1 MYIERMKFL
10 VCVLLCVASVQAR
23 EYVCLELLN
32 VDITF
37 NQKNVPERFNFSF
50 NDNVISSDVNVLY
63 PIQKSVDYDGVVQLK
78 SKDAI
83 RTFHISYE
91 DPGETKTL
99 DSADV
104 FPIKSLKGK
113 VDSVGVADLWGA
125 GDLFTKAFLYAE
137 KMKSVRFLVPLLE
150 KKNGGYVSVGFACT
164 NWHDLREVEDP
175 QKCVEKIKKEK
186 AQKKKSSETGD
197 SKIPVTKS
205 ADKNGLSPKFWD
217 DVQNNIDLSD
227 CY

>member
-1 MYIERMKFL
+1 MKPL
-10 VCVLLCVASVQAR
+10 LCLLLCVACVQAR

-32 VDITF
+32 VDIAF
-37 NQKNVPERFNFSF
+37 NQKNVPERFKFSF
-50 NDNVISSDVNVLY
+50 NDNVITSDVNVLY

-91 DPGETKTL
+91 DLGETKTL

-104 FPIKSLKGK
+104 VPIKSLKGK
-113 VDSVGVADLWGA
+113 VDSVAVSELWGT

-137 KMKSVRFLVPLLE
+137 KMKLVRFLVPLLE

-175 QKCVEKIKKEK
+175 KKM
-186 AQKKKSSETGD
+186 
-197 SKIPVTKS
+197 
-205 ADKNGLSPKFWD
+205 
-217 DVQNNIDLSD
+217 
-227 CY
+227 

>member
-1 MYIERMKFL
+1 MKFL

-91 DPGETKTL
+91 DPGETKT
-99 DSADV
+99 
-104 FPIKSLKGK
+104 LKGK

>member
-1 MYIERMKFL
+1 MKYLLIF
-10 VCVLLCVASVQAR
+10 LLCVACVQAR

-32 VDITF
+32 VDIAF
-37 NQKNVPERFNFSF
+37 NQKNVPERFKFSF
-50 NDNVISSDVNVLY
+50 NDNVISSNVNVLF

-104 FPIKSLKGK
+104 VPIKSLKGK
-113 VDSVGVADLWGA
+113 VDSVAVSELWGT

-175 QKCVEKIKKEK
+175 KKCKEEYL
-186 AQKKKSSETGD
+186 KKKGKKDFWKQVE
-197 SKIPVTKS
+197 
-205 ADKNGLSPKFWD
+205 ADLECK
-217 DVQNNIDLSD
+217 
-227 CY
+227 

>member
-1 MYIERMKFL
+1 MKYLLIF
-10 VCVLLCVASVQAR
+10 LLCVACVQAR

-32 VDITF
+32 VDIAF
-37 NQKNVPERFNFSF
+37 NQKNVPERFKFSF
-50 NDNVISSDVNVLY
+50 NDNVITSDVNVLY

-104 FPIKSLKGK
+104 VPIKSLKGK
-113 VDSVGVADLWGA
+113 VDSVGVADLWGT
-125 GDLFTKAFLYAE
+125 GDLFSKKFLYAE

-150 KKNGGYVSVGFACT
+150 KKNGSYVSVGFACT

-175 QKCVEKIKKEK
+175 KKCKEEYL
-186 AQKKKSSETGD
+186 KKKGKKDFWKQVE
-197 SKIPVTKS
+197 
-205 ADKNGLSPKFWD
+205 ADLECK
-217 DVQNNIDLSD
+217 
-227 CY
+227 

>member
-1 MYIERMKFL
+1 MKYLLIF
-10 VCVLLCVASVQAR
+10 LLCVACVQAR

-32 VDITF
+32 VNIAF
-37 NQKNVPERFNFSF
+37 NQKNVPERFKFSF
-50 NDNVISSDVNVLY
+50 NDNVITSDVNVLY

-104 FPIKSLKGK
+104 VPVKSLKGK
-113 VDSVGVADLWGA
+113 VDSVAVSELWGT
-125 GDLFTKAFLYAE
+125 GDLFSKKFLYAE

-175 QKCVEKIKKEK
+175 QKCKEEYL
-186 AQKKKSSETGD
+186 KKKGKKDFWKQVE
-197 SKIPVTKS
+197 
-205 ADKNGLSPKFWD
+205 ADLECK
-217 DVQNNIDLSD
+217 
-227 CY
+227 

>member
-1 MYIERMKFL
+1 MIPYSINGLSAFRSFSSNLLSLVMKPL
-10 VCVLLCVASVQAR
+10 LCLLLCVACVQAR

-32 VDITF
+32 VDIAF
-37 NQKNVPERFNFSF
+37 NQKNVPERFKFSF
-50 NDNVISSDVNVLY
+50 NDNVITSDVNILY

-113 VDSVGVADLWGA
+113 VDSVAVSELWGT

-150 KKNGGYVSVGFACT
+150 KKNGGYVSVGFVCT

-175 QKCVEKIKKEK
+175 KKCKEEYL
-186 AQKKKSSETGD
+186 KKKGKNFWKQVE
-197 SKIPVTKS
+197 
-205 ADKNGLSPKFWD
+205 ADLECKYKRALKR
-217 DVQNNIDLSD
+217 
-227 CY
+227 

>member
-1 MYIERMKFL
+1 MYIERMKL
-10 VCVLLCVASVQAR
+10 LLCLLLCVACVQAR

-37 NQKNVPERFNFSF
+37 NHNVPEWFKFTF
-50 NDNVISSDVNVLY
+50 NDNVITSNVNVLF

-104 FPIKSLKGK
+104 VPIKSLKGK
-113 VDSVGVADLWGA
+113 VDSVAVSELWGT
-125 GDLFTKAFLYAE
+125 GDLFTKAYLYAE

-150 KKNGGYVSVGFACT
+150 KKNDNYVSVGFACS

-175 QKCVEKIKKEK
+175 QKCVEKIKREK
-186 AQKKKSSETGD
+186 AEKKKSSETGN
-197 SKIPVTKS
+197 SKISSTKS
-205 ADKNGLSPKFWD
+205 ADKNGLSSKFWD
-217 DVQNNIDLSD
+217 DVQNNIELSV

>member
-1 MYIERMKFL
+1 
-10 VCVLLCVASVQAR
+10 VQAR

-37 NQKNVPERFNFSF
+37 NQKNVPERFKFYF
-50 NDNVISSDVNVLY
+50 NDNVITSDVNVLY

-78 SKDAI
+78 SNDAI

-113 VDSVGVADLWGA
+113 VDSVAVADLWGT

-150 KKNGGYVSVGFACT
+150 KKNGSYVSVGFACT

-175 QKCVEKIKKEK
+175 KKCKEEYL
-186 AQKKKSSETGD
+186 KKKGKNFWKQVE
-197 SKIPVTKS
+197 
-205 ADKNGLSPKFWD
+205 ADLECK
-217 DVQNNIDLSD
+217 
-227 CY
+227 

>member
-1 MYIERMKFL
+1 MKYLLIF
-10 VCVLLCVASVQAR
+10 LLCVACVQAR

-32 VDITF
+32 VDIAF
-37 NQKNVPERFNFSF
+37 NQKNVPERFKFSF
-50 NDNVISSDVNVLY
+50 NDNVISSNVNVLF

-104 FPIKSLKGK
+104 VPIKSLKGK
-113 VDSVGVADLWGA
+113 VDSVAVSELWGTD
-125 GDLFTKAFLYAE
+125 DLFTKAFLYAE

-175 QKCVEKIKKEK
+175 KKCKEEYL
-186 AQKKKSSETGD
+186 KKKGKKDFWKQVE
-197 SKIPVTKS
+197 
-205 ADKNGLSPKFWD
+205 ADLECK
-217 DVQNNIDLSD
+217 
-227 CY
+227 

>member
-1 MYIERMKFL
+1 MKP
-10 VCVLLCVASVQAR
+10 LLCLLLCIACVQAR

-37 NQKNVPERFNFSF
+37 NQKNVPERFKFSF
-50 NDNVISSDVNVLY
+50 NDNVITSDVNVLF

-78 SKDAI
+78 SNDAI
-83 RTFHISYE
+83 CTFHISYE

-104 FPIKSLKGK
+104 VPIKSLKGK
-113 VDSVGVADLWGA
+113 VDSVAVSELWGT

-150 KKNGGYVSVGFACT
+150 KKKGGYVSVGFACT
-164 NWHDLREVEDP
+164 NWHDLREVENP
-175 QKCVEKIKKEK
+175 QKCKEEYL
-186 AQKKKSSETGD
+186 KKKSKKDFWKQVE
-197 SKIPVTKS
+197 
-205 ADKNGLSPKFWD
+205 ADLECK
-217 DVQNNIDLSD
+217 
-227 CY
+227 

>member
-1 MYIERMKFL
+1 MKYLLIF
-10 VCVLLCVASVQAR
+10 LLCVACVQAR

-37 NQKNVPERFNFSF
+37 NLKNVPERFKFSF
-50 NDNVISSDVNVLY
+50 NDNVITSDVNVLY

-113 VDSVGVADLWGA
+113 VDSVAVSELWGT
-125 GDLFTKAFLYAE
+125 GNLFTKAFLYAE

-150 KKNGGYVSVGFACT
+150 KKNGGYVSVGYACT

-175 QKCVEKIKKEK
+175 QKCKEEYL
-186 AQKKKSSETGD
+186 KKKGKKDFWKQVE
-197 SKIPVTKS
+197 
-205 ADKNGLSPKFWD
+205 ADLECK
-217 DVQNNIDLSD
+217 
-227 CY
+227 

>member
-1 MYIERMKFL
+1 MKYLLIF
-10 VCVLLCVASVQAR
+10 LLCVACVQAR

-37 NQKNVPERFNFSF
+37 NQKNVPERFKFSF
-50 NDNVISSDVNVLY
+50 NDNVIFSDVNVLY

-91 DPGETKTL
+91 DPGDTKTL

-104 FPIKSLKGK
+104 VPIKSLKGK
-113 VDSVGVADLWGA
+113 VDSVTVSELWGT
-125 GDLFTKAFLYAE
+125 GDLFSKKFLYAE
-137 KMKSVRFLVPLLE
+137 KMKSVRFLVPILE

-164 NWHDLREVEDP
+164 NWHDLRDV
-175 QKCVEKIKKEK
+175 KNVKK
-186 AQKKKSSETGD
+186 
-197 SKIPVTKS
+197 
-205 ADKNGLSPKFWD
+205 
-217 DVQNNIDLSD
+217 
-227 CY
+227 

>member
-1 MYIERMKFL
+1 MKP
-10 VCVLLCVASVQAR
+10 LLCLLLCIACVQAR

-32 VDITF
+32 VNIAF

-83 RTFHISYE
+83 LTFHISYE

-104 FPIKSLKGK
+104 VPIKSLKGE
-113 VDSVGVADLWGA
+113 VDSVAVSELWGA

-150 KKNGGYVSVGFACT
+150 KKKGNYVSVGFACT

-175 QKCVEKIKKEK
+175 QKCKEEYL
-186 AQKKKSSETGD
+186 KKKGKKDFWKQVE
-197 SKIPVTKS
+197 
-205 ADKNGLSPKFWD
+205 ADLECK
-217 DVQNNIDLSD
+217 
-227 CY
+227 

>member
-1 MYIERMKFL
+1 MKYLLIF
-10 VCVLLCVASVQAR
+10 LLCVACVQAR

-32 VDITF
+32 VNIAF
-37 NQKNVPERFNFSF
+37 NQKNVPERFKFSF
-50 NDNVISSDVNVLY
+50 NDNVITSDVNVLF

-78 SKDAI
+78 SKNAI

-99 DSADV
+99 DSAEV
-104 FPIKSLKGK
+104 VPIKSLKGK
-113 VDSVGVADLWGA
+113 VDSVGVADLWGT

-150 KKNGGYVSVGFACT
+150 KKNGSYVSVGYACT

-175 QKCVEKIKKEK
+175 QKCKEEYL
-186 AQKKKSSETGD
+186 KKKGKKDFWKQVE
-197 SKIPVTKS
+197 
-205 ADKNGLSPKFWD
+205 ADLECK
-217 DVQNNIDLSD
+217 
-227 CY
+227 

>member
-1 MYIERMKFL
+1 MKYLLIF
-10 VCVLLCVASVQAR
+10 LLCVACAQAR

-32 VDITF
+32 VNIAF
-37 NQKNVPERFNFSF
+37 NQKNVPERFKFYF
-50 NDNVISSDVNVLY
+50 NDNVINSDVNVLY

-113 VDSVGVADLWGA
+113 VDSVAVSELWGT
-125 GDLFTKAFLYAE
+125 GDLFSKKFLYAE

-150 KKNGGYVSVGFACT
+150 KKNGSYVSVGYACT

-175 QKCVEKIKKEK
+175 QKCKEEYL
-186 AQKKKSSETGD
+186 KKKGKKDFWKQVE
-197 SKIPVTKS
+197 
-205 ADKNGLSPKFWD
+205 ADLECK
-217 DVQNNIDLSD
+217 
-227 CY
+227 

>member
-1 MYIERMKFL
+1 MNYIFFFIL
-10 VCVLLCVASVQAR
+10 FCVACVQAR

-37 NQKNVPERFNFSF
+37 NQKNVPERFKFSF
-50 NDNVISSDVNVLY
+50 NDNVISSDVNVLF

-78 SKDAI
+78 SNDAI

-104 FPIKSLKGK
+104 VPIKSLKGK
-113 VDSVGVADLWGA
+113 VDSVGVSELWGA
-125 GDLFTKAFLYAE
+125 GDLFTKKFLFAE
-137 KMKSVRFLVPLLE
+137 KMKYVRFLVPLLE
-150 KKNGGYVSVGFACT
+150 KKNGNYVSVGFACT

-186 AQKKKSSETGD
+186 AQKKKSSETVN
-197 SKIPVTKS
+197 SKASSTKS
-205 ADKNGLSPKFWD
+205 ADKNGLSSKFWD

>member
-1 MYIERMKFL
+1 VNI
-10 VCVLLCVASVQAR
+10 A
-23 EYVCLELLN
+23 
-32 VDITF
+32 F
-37 NQKNVPERFNFSF
+37 NQKNVPERFKFSF
-50 NDNVISSDVNVLY
+50 NDNVITSDVNVLY

-104 FPIKSLKGK
+104 VPIKSLKGK

-164 NWHDLREVEDP
+164 NWHDLREVEDT
-175 QKCVEKIKKEK
+175 QKCKEEYL
-186 AQKKKSSETGD
+186 KKKGKKDFWKQVE
-197 SKIPVTKS
+197 
-205 ADKNGLSPKFWD
+205 ADLECK
-217 DVQNNIDLSD
+217 
-227 CY
+227 

>member
-1 MYIERMKFL
+1 MKYLLIF
-10 VCVLLCVASVQAR
+10 LLCVACVQAR

-37 NQKNVPERFNFSF
+37 NQKNVPERFKFSF

-113 VDSVGVADLWGA
+113 VDSVAVADLWGT

-150 KKNGGYVSVGFACT
+150 KKNGNYVSVGFACT

-186 AQKKKSSETGD
+186 AQKKKSSETGN
-197 SKIPVTKS
+197 SRIPSTKS
-205 ADKNGLSPKFWD
+205 ADKYGLSPKFWD

-227 CY
+227 CYL

>member
-1 MYIERMKFL
+1 MKL
-10 VCVLLCVASVQAR
+10 LLCLILCVACVQAR

-32 VDITF
+32 VNIAF
-37 NQKNVPERFNFSF
+37 NQKNVPERFKFSF
-50 NDNVISSDVNVLY
+50 NDNVITSDVNVLY

-104 FPIKSLKGK
+104 VPVKSLKGK
-113 VDSVGVADLWGA
+113 VDSVAVSELWG
-125 GDLFTKAFLYAE
+125 
-137 KMKSVRFLVPLLE
+137 
-150 KKNGGYVSVGFACT
+150 
-164 NWHDLREVEDP
+164 
-175 QKCVEKIKKEK
+175 
-186 AQKKKSSETGD
+186 TGN
-197 SKIPVTKS
+197 SKISSTKS
-205 ADKNGLSPKFWD
+205 AAKNDLSPKFWD

>member
-1 MYIERMKFL
+1 MKYIFFFIL
-10 VCVLLCVASVQAR
+10 FCAACVQAR

-37 NQKNVPERFNFSF
+37 NQKNVPERFKFSF

-113 VDSVGVADLWGA
+113 VDSVAVADLWGT

-150 KKNGGYVSVGFACT
+150 KKKGSYVSVGYACT

-186 AQKKKSSETGD
+186 KQKKKSSETGN
-197 SKIPVTKS
+197 SKIPSTKS
-205 ADKNGLSPKFWD
+205 ADKYGLSPKFWD

-227 CY
+227 CYL

>member
-1 MYIERMKFL
+1 MKFL
-10 VCVLLCVASVQAR
+10 LCFLLCVACVQAR

-37 NQKNVPERFNFSF
+37 NQKNVPERFKFSF
-50 NDNVISSDVNVLY
+50 NDNVITSDVNVLY

-91 DPGETKTL
+91 DPGETRTL

-104 FPIKSLKGK
+104 VPIKSLKGK
-113 VDSVGVADLWGA
+113 VDSVGVADLWGT
-125 GDLFTKAFLYAE
+125 GDLFTKAFLYTE

-150 KKNGGYVSVGFACT
+150 KKNGSYVSVGFACT

-175 QKCVEKIKKEK
+175 QKCKDEYL
-186 AQKKKSSETGD
+186 KKKGKNFWKQVD
-197 SKIPVTKS
+197 
-205 ADKNGLSPKFWD
+205 ADLE
-217 DVQNNIDLSD
+217 
-227 CY
+227 CR

>member
-1 MYIERMKFL
+1 MKYLLIF
-10 VCVLLCVASVQAR
+10 LLCVACVQAR

-32 VDITF
+32 VNIAF
-37 NQKNVPERFNFSF
+37 NQKNVPERFKFSF
-50 NDNVISSDVNVLY
+50 NDNVITSDVNVLY

-78 SKDAI
+78 SKNAI

-113 VDSVGVADLWGA
+113 VDSVAVADLWGT

-150 KKNGGYVSVGFACT
+150 KKNGSYVSVGYACT

-175 QKCVEKIKKEK
+175 QKCKEEYL
-186 AQKKKSSETGD
+186 KKKGKKDFWKQVE
-197 SKIPVTKS
+197 
-205 ADKNGLSPKFWD
+205 ADLECK
-217 DVQNNIDLSD
+217 
-227 CY
+227 

>member
-1 MYIERMKFL
+1 MKL
-10 VCVLLCVASVQAR
+10 LLCLFLCVTCVQAR

-37 NQKNVPERFNFSF
+37 NQKNVPERFKFSF
-50 NDNVISSDVNVLY
+50 NDNVITSDVNVLF

-113 VDSVGVADLWGA
+113 VDSVAVADLWGT

-150 KKNGGYVSVGFACT
+150 KKNGSYVSVGYACT

-186 AQKKKSSETGD
+186 AQKKKSSETGN
-197 SKIPVTKS
+197 SRIPSTKS
-205 ADKNGLSPKFWD
+205 ADKYGLSPKFWD

-227 CY
+227 CYL

>member
-1 MYIERMKFL
+1 MKYIFFFIL
-10 VCVLLCVASVQAR
+10 FCAACVQAR

-37 NQKNVPERFNFSF
+37 NQKNVPERFKFSF

-104 FPIKSLKGK
+104 VPIKSLKGK
-113 VDSVGVADLWGA
+113 VDSVAVSELWGT
-125 GDLFTKAFLYAE
+125 GDLFTKKFLYAE
-137 KMKSVRFLVPLLE
+137 KMKSVRFLVPILE

-186 AQKKKSSETGD
+186 AQKKKSSETVN
-197 SKIPVTKS
+197 SKASSTKS
-205 ADKNGLSPKFWD
+205 ADKTGLSSKFWD